1 MTDVG
6 GIHPRWVVPPLSSWS
21 WVIKESRLSKPWKA
35 NGSAELLPALLQ
47 FPPRWLLV
55 TVSTAATESTPEECA
70 RPVSSATALV
80 HLYTSPT
87 VTLAGR
93 TQVSISN

>member
-6 GIHPRWVVPPLSSWS
+6 GTHPRWVVPPLSSWS

-55 TVSTAATESTPEECA
+55 TVSTAAIESTPEERT
-70 RPVSSATALV
+70 RPISSATALF
-80 HLYTSPT
+80 HLYTPPHCNTS
-87 VTLAGR
+87 R
-93 TQVSISN
+93 